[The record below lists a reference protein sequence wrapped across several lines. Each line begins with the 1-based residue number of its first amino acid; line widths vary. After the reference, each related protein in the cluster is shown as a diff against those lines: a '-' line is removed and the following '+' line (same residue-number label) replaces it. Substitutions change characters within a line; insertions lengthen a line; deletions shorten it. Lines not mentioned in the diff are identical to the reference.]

1 MRNYILLLECI
12 IGESMK
18 NVFQYILRSKI
29 IRALIMMLSIS
40 LSQGLNAQ
48 QLIWEK
54 EFNNGDDNK
63 GKCITTDNF
72 GNIYVSG
79 YSSHTYPYGL
89 TIKYNE
95 DGDTLWTRRSEM
107 PITDIVCDSYGNI
120 IIAGEIFS
128 EDSLRI
134 NMIKF
139 DPDGNIL
146 WSYKSSGIYLLESS
160 VFLAVD
166 SKDNIVICCTF
177 DSEFGN
183 DYEILTLKYTSNAG
197 FIWANYY
204 DAYYEEYP
212 VAVTIDNADNILVLG
227 SSNRSRD
234 YDWCILKY
242 DEFGDS
248 LWARRVDVGDY
259 DHPSCIDTDFDGN
272 VYVGGSVGS
281 INEFYE
287 RKINKYNPNG
297 ELIWSKEFKDTLGYN
312 VGSMINI
319 KTDSNY
325 VFVAGTYSYDDSSG
339 GPWTEYYVA
348 KLNLNMDYIWTY
360 QKISNENMSNIV
372 ADMTIDISGNIIVTG
387 RTKQYPN
394 ETMENY
400 YTIKIKDIKTG
411 LNESII
417 FPHSV
422 ELYQNYPNP
431 FNPITTVE
439 FALPEPQNIKLQIF
453 DISGR
458 LVETLIN
465 GYKEAGNW
473 AVKWDGSRYSSGIYI
488 CKLQAS
494 NNFLSRKI
502 VLMK

>member
-1 MRNYILLLECI
+1 
-12 IGESMK
+12 MK
-18 NVFQYILRSKI
+18 NVFQYMLRSKI
-29 IRALIMMLSIS
+29 ITALFVMLSIS

-54 EFNNGDDNK
+54 EFDNGDDNK
-63 GKCITTDNF
+63 GECITTDNC

-139 DPDGNIL
+139 DPDGNTI
-146 WSYKSSGIYLLESS
+146 WNHKSHGYYLFESS
-160 VFLAVD
+160 VFLTID
-166 SKDNIVICCTF
+166 SKDNIIICSTF
-177 DSEFGN
+177 NSESGN
-183 DYEILTLKYTSNAG
+183 NYEILTLKYDTNAG
-197 FIWANYY
+197 FLWASYY

-212 VAVTIDNADNILVLG
+212 VAVTVDNADNILVLG
-227 SSNRSRD
+227 LSNKSRD

-297 ELIWSKEFKDTLGYN
+297 ELIWSKEYKDTLGYN

-319 KTDSNY
+319 KTDSNN

-348 KLNLNMDYIWTY
+348 KLNLDMDYIWTFN
-360 QKISNENMSNIV
+360 KALNENMSNYI
-372 ADMTIDISGNIIVTG
+372 ADLTLDNSGNIIVTG
-387 RTKQYPN
+387 RTKKYPN

-400 YTIKIKDIKTG
+400 YTIKIQDIQTRING
-411 LNESII
+411 DVIVPNSIK
-417 FPHSV
+417 
-422 ELYQNYPNP
+422 LYQNYPNP
-431 FNPITTVE
+431 FNASTVIKYE
-439 FALPEPQNIKLQIF
+439 LSKDSFVYLSIYNLQGEIVKNLVAERQHIGEHIFNLYAEELPSGTYILQMQIDF
-453 DISGR
+453 Q
-458 LVETLIN
+458 
-465 GYKEAGNW
+465 
-473 AVKWDGSRYSSGIYI
+473 VK
-488 CKLQAS
+488 
-494 NNFLSRKI
+494 SRKF
-502 VLMK
+502 VLIK